1 MDDDTARR
9 MLDAEAERLATARD
23 ALLRE
28 RADLQGERSMD
39 PITDPGLVE
48 REIDDSLLHELDAE
62 LAAIDEAHRRIDEGA
77 FGACETCGGPIGD
90 DRLAVVPAARR
101 CVDHQMA
108 AEVRVVERGQSGDER
123 GGTATVEARRHL
135 DLVPDDDDGSHEA
148 DPTDAAGGPEE
159 QAIHVTR
166 T

>member
-9 MLDAEAERLATARD
+9 MLDAEADRLSTARG
-23 ALLRE
+23 ALVRE
-28 RADLQGERSMD
+28 RAELQGERSMD

-62 LAAIDEAHRRIDEGA
+62 LAAIAEAHRRLDAGT
-77 FGACETCGGPIGD
+77 FGTCETCGGPIGD

-108 AEVRVVERGQSGDER
+108 AEVRVVERGERGDEG
-123 GGTATVEARRHL
+123 GGTAPVEARQHL
-135 DLVPDDDDGSHEA
+135 DLVPDDDDGSSEA

-159 QAIHVTR
+159 HAIHVTR
-166 T
+166 P